1 MVKKVVFYKINLESS
16 ASVVNL
22 LSNERQLGNQCAVN
36 QRKDWKLLQGTRPNL
51 SRLFRLQGSSF
62 LASKKCCEY
71 RFIFTVMKRNIRYL
85 CWGKK
90 SNILKRWKCRLT
102 VLLFAEAAVAIFP
115 AFLNTRAWQRRMDV
129 RLCTRVSCQTT
140 LHALQASIT
149 VTYWDITD
157 VWMQ

>member
-1 MVKKVVFYKINLESS
+1 MVKEVVFYKINLESS

-85 CWGKK
+85 C
-90 SNILKRWKCRLT
+90 
-102 VLLFAEAAVAIFP
+102 
-115 AFLNTRAWQRRMDV
+115 
-129 RLCTRVSCQTT
+129 
-140 LHALQASIT
+140 
-149 VTYWDITD
+149 
-157 VWMQ
+157 